1 MTPGPERAHHTDVSS
16 RPTRIALVLA
26 IFSTVSLGA
35 GLVISLFTHIH
46 AGPSPHWTV
55 VRAAAAGDVARTARR
70 RDRLAPAAE
79 PDRLVDPLLRVLGR
93 GPGDAGLP
101 RAVDA
106 RRRHAGRAVGRL
118 GLDVAPQPGVRRAVP
133 AAAAAVPGRA
143 PGDAP
148 LPAAAPLVDRDDH
161 RRLDH
166 PADLGRHARQLQRRR
181 EPRRA
186 SARSGRPHRSSSPTR
201 SSWCSRSSRSSS
213 GSGARRA
220 GAPAARL
227 VRAHRDP
234 DGVPLPRGDRD
245 LPVLAVPRRWPLRDQ
260 RRRER
265 SHCPSWPGSRWSAT
279 GCTTSTSSS
288 TARSCT
294 GR

>member
-35 GLVISLFTHIH
+35 AVVISLFTHIH
-46 AGPSPHWTV
+46 AGPSPQLDRL
-55 VRAAAAGDVARTARR
+55 RAAAARDGARPARR

-93 GPGDAGLP
+93 CPGDAGLP

-106 RRRHAGRAVGRL
+106 RRRHARRAVGRL

-133 AAAAAVPGRA
+133 AAAAAVPGRP

-148 LPAAAPLVDRDDH
+148 LPAAAPLVDRDDR

-166 PADLGRHARQLQRRR
+166 PADLGRHARELQGRR

-186 SARSGRPHRSSSPTR
+186 AARVGDRTGDRRPTR
-201 SSWCSRSSRSSS
+201 SSWCCRSSRSSS

-220 GAPAARL
+220 
-227 VRAHRDP
+227 
-234 DGVPLPRGDRD
+234 
-245 LPVLAVPRRWPLRDQ
+245 
-260 RRRER
+260 R
-265 SHCPSWPGSRWSAT
+265 SACS
-279 GCTTSTSSS
+279 
-288 TARSCT
+288 
-294 GR
+294 